1 MRLLDGAHFDWDV
14 VDTVLLD
21 MDGTLLDLR
30 FDNFFWKEFVPQRYS
45 ESRGI
50 ELHAAHLELTPRFAE
65 KQGTLQWY
73 CLDHWSRE
81 LGLDIVRL
89 KEEVDEYIE
98 YLPDIP
104 QFLIS
109 LRQSGRRLA
118 LVTNA
123 HRDTLAVKIRR
134 TGLGSF
140 VDVMYTSH
148 EIGLPKEDPAFWAAL
163 REVEPF
169 DPDRTMLV
177 DDSLPVLRS
186 AHEYGIGR
194 IVAIRRPDSSQPAR
208 QIDDFHAVDALPDL
222 GEPPPS
228 DGGDDGAGGADR

>member
-1 MRLLDGAHFDWDV
+1 MRLVDGAHFDWET

-30 FDNFFWKEFVPQRYS
+30 FDNFFWKELVPQRYS

-50 ELHAAHLELTPRFAE
+50 GLEEAHRVLTPRFAE
-65 KQGTLQWY
+65 KQGTLEWY

-81 LGLDIVRL
+81 LGMDIVRL
-89 KEEVDEYIE
+89 KEEVDDYVE
-98 YLPDIP
+98 YLPDVP

-109 LRQSGRRLA
+109 LRASGRRLA

-163 REVEPF
+163 RELEPF
-169 DPDRTMLV
+169 DPARTMLV

-194 IVAIRRPDSSQPAR
+194 IVAIRRPDSSLPAR
-208 QIDDFHAVDALPDL
+208 RIDDFHSVDALPDL
-222 GEPPPS
+222 GTPPGTGEDENGES
-228 DGGDDGAGGADR
+228 KG